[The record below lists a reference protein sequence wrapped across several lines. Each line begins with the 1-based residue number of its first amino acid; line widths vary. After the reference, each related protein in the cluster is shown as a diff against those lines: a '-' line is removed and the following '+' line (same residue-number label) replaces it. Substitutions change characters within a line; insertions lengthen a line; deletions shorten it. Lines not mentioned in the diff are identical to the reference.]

1 MAIDDV
7 ILAIGVLPNLELPLS
22 GSVVKLDAFERSA
35 PLHPCFGDV
44 VLELKPLWV
53 NANVPDIHQ
62 GNPVLQS
69 GRNDSEP
76 FRPHRQDAFDDV
88 FAGELLKVAARHGH
102 NFFMQHQTVV
112 WVGQADQLVV
122 RNGAGAQLILVR
134 NKEWSQLV
142 SRGANQLGR
151 QLLNLKRVLLRLQ
164 LPLKLIKHRA
174 VALCQLSQPVVIQAS
189 DCLRGHVDF
198 RRVRRADEYF
208 LCCVPVNV

>member
-7 ILAIGVLPNLELPLS
+7 ILAIGVLPNLELPFCR
-22 GSVVKLDAFERSA
+22 SVVELDAFERSA
-35 PLHPCFGDV
+35 PLHSCFGDV

-62 GNPVLQS
+62 GNSVLQS
-69 GRNDSEP
+69 GGNDSEP

-112 WVGQADQLVV
+112 WMSQADQLVV

-134 NKEWSQLV
+134 NEEWSQLV
-142 SRGANQLGR
+142 SRSADQLGR
-151 QLLNLKRVLLRLQ
+151 KLLNLERVCLCLQ
-164 LPLKLIKHRA
+164 LPLNLVQHRA
-174 VALCQLSQPVVIQAS
+174 VAFSQLSQPVVI
-189 DCLRGHVDF
+189 
-198 RRVRRADEYF
+198 
-208 LCCVPVNV
+208 